1 MQERRQAAC
10 EVSIA
15 HALLAGRAAAL
26 LLLAVSLALGMAIV
40 VWTARPGPRRSEPVP
55 PTSRER
61 PPPPAP
67 GPDLSRGDP
76 ASLPARAH
84 AEDSGA
90 GAPASRE
97 RFDGRGIVRGE
108 VVPQRGAAMP
118 QRWTLVL
125 EPHPWLEG
133 SEKAEPRRIEFEHGE
148 TTFRVDDLP
157 LGGYLVRAVTSELND
172 LPASVLLVRGSPDQ
186 FVTLALRPSG
196 FLDGGVLDA
205 AGRPAEGLDVTL
217 ESKSNG
223 ARATVTTDAAG
234 TYLFRDVQDGEYALL
249 FGRPEA
255 PLLPAEQIG
264 FRAPSL
270 RFPTRTLPAT
280 GQLALTA
287 LDEQLRPQPRVRIS
301 GSATGAGAVD
311 VFTDSL
317 GRATV
322 RYLLPGHYVLDAVS
336 EDGLEGHLAFD
347 LAAGAESA
355 LQIPLR
361 VRHPPR

>member
-1 MQERRQAAC
+1 
-10 EVSIA
+10 
-15 HALLAGRAAAL
+15 
-26 LLLAVSLALGMAIV
+26 
-40 VWTARPGPRRSEPVP
+40 
-55 PTSRER
+55 
-61 PPPPAP
+61 
-67 GPDLSRGDP
+67 
-76 ASLPARAH
+76 
-84 AEDSGA
+84 
-90 GAPASRE
+90 
-97 RFDGRGIVRGE
+97 
-108 VVPQRGAAMP
+108 
-118 QRWTLVL
+118 
-125 EPHPWLEG
+125 
-133 SEKAEPRRIEFEHGE
+133 
-148 TTFRVDDLP
+148 
-157 LGGYLVRAVTSELND
+157 
-172 LPASVLLVRGSPDQ
+172 
-186 FVTLALRPSG
+186 
-196 FLDGGVLDA
+196 
-205 AGRPAEGLDVTL
+205 
-217 ESKSNG
+217 
-223 ARATVTTDAAG
+223 VTTDAAG

-270 RFPTRTLPAT
+270 RFPTRTLPRPASSRSPPST
-280 GQLALTA
+280 SSCV
-287 LDEQLRPQPRVRIS
+287 PQPRVRIS